1 MWNALKA
8 EVEQVETRDVNAF
21 DALLQANTVPG
32 VIAVVKKGTI
42 L

>member
-21 DALLQANTVPG
+21 DALLQANKVPG
-32 VIAVVKKGTI
+32 VITVVKQGTI